1 MIALGIAPGI
11 ASLAYSVIAY
21 EDETGVGESLDADVL
36 KAGRGLN
43 VAGAWEAAK
52 RCRAHHLILD
62 VVCDRYVPAVVGVGP
77 PADPRE
83 PTDNV
88 AAVRLLLAT
97 VSAALRVPLVPS
109 VELAELLRGLKA
121 EPRSLVKVVRREV
134 PNLTGYRDRRIVLAT
149 ASAIFAVRSVAGE
162 TVRRETGVR

>member
-1 MIALGIAPGI
+1 VIALGIAPGI

-21 EDETGVGESLDADVL
+21 EDDSEVGEALDSDVL

-43 VAGAWEAAK
+43 VATAWEAAK

-77 PADPRE
+77 PADARE
-83 PTDNV
+83 PPDNV

-97 VSAALRVPLVPS
+97 VSGALRVPLVH
-109 VELAELLRGLKA
+109 AKDICELLAGLKA
-121 EPRSLVKVVRREV
+121 DPRTLVKVVRREV

-149 ASAIFAVRSVAGE
+149 ASAIFAVRQMSVSRG
-162 TVRRETGVR
+162 TVTI